1 MKMPD
6 ATYRY
11 QAMTISRPTG
21 TTYWNKSKP
30 TLEQVYR
37 HLDRY
42 CHKYCD
48 VLIYRFEV
56 EYVEQS
62 DANPTSYTTKFGM
75 EHYDE
80 PEEWNA
86 VGDIK
91 FIEMY
96 EGFYPRAKPLAEIVP
111 DHEGGRA

>member
-1 MKMPD
+1 MGK
-6 ATYRY
+6 TYRY
-11 QAMTISRPTG
+11 QAMTISKPTG
-21 TTYWNKSKP
+21 TTYWNMSKP

-48 VLIYRFEV
+48 VLIYKYEV
-56 EYVEQS
+56 KY
-62 DANPTSYTTKFGM
+62 A
-75 EHYDE
+75 E

-96 EGFYPRAKPLAEIVP
+96 EGFYPRAQSISEIIP
-111 DHEGGRA
+111 DCEGSSK